1 MCPAGIDSDMLAGL
15 CFTSASD
22 LGPNTTSTLQMRK
35 SRHGKVKCISG
46 GAGLCQHASCSLSAV
61 HHDPAACGPGPICLP
76 WTHLPTTLCRCLS
89 QLKLCNKNTRDG
101 WRAQT
106 ADINCSEF
114 WNLGSQ
120 RSRHQQIQCLV
131 TSYCLIYKLPVPTV
145 SLYLEGDRGSLGLS
159 YKSTNP
165 IMQAPPPSPHH
176 FPKAIISGVRTST

>member
-1 MCPAGIDSDMLAGL
+1 MHQWWGWAV
-15 CFTSASD
+15 SARQ
-22 LGPNTTSTLQMRK
+22 LQPQ
-35 SRHGKVKCISG
+35 C
-46 GAGLCQHASCSLSAV
+46 CS
-61 HHDPAACGPGPICLP
+61 HYPAASGPGPICLP

-114 WNLGSQ
+114 WNFGSQ

>member
-1 MCPAGIDSDMLAGL
+1 MGRL
-15 CFTSASD
+15 SASVV
-22 LGPNTTSTLQMRK
+22 GPGCVRT
-35 SRHGKVKCISG
+35 
-46 GAGLCQHASCSLSAV
+46 
-61 HHDPAACGPGPICLP
+61 PAAASVLFTLSCGLWPRSHLPP

-114 WNLGSQ
+114 WNFGSQ